1 MFADYLLRFTSQSMT
16 NLNRI
21 RKLYLRPLDHRL
33 QTPFWFSVERLSF
46 AVVVAFTM
54 TSKQI
59 SFSEKPVWVSPKA
72 MMSRSSVANSLN
84 ISSIARRP
92 SLSHVSDNLAT
103 VVRYV
108 VLRSLE
114 GKHALFETMLKRTAY
129 RSSYWLSC
137 TELDFKWALT
147 VLCRYI
153 HI

>member
-1 MFADYLLRFTSQSMT
+1 M
-16 NLNRI
+16 
-21 RKLYLRPLDHRL
+21 DHRP
-33 QTPFWFSVERLSF
+33 QTPFGSPVERLSF

-92 SLSHVSDNLAT
+92 SLSHDSDNLAT

-114 GKHALFETMLKRTAY
+114 GKRELFETILMLKRTVY
-129 RSSYWLSC
+129 RSFY
-137 TELDFKWALT
+137 
-147 VLCRYI
+147 
-153 HI
+153 